1 MLQIIKYLESMHLNL
16 RSKSIMEKLY
26 RKNVN
31 KKIGSLYLHK
41 NVCTNDKDTKNTI
54 LWILAHLC

>member
-54 LWILAHLC
+54 L